1 MKKIF
6 KKSSKDRNLELDGR
20 TKLGKSVKEV
30 EKTLGI
36 LGGTIYYLFIC
47 PIKFCFL
54 IMKFLARVLVFSCK
68 LLAQVLIFPWKFLAR
83 SLIVSIKFLVKT
95 SIAVTKKLWLKIRQ
109 K

>member
-6 KKSSKDRNLELDGR
+6 KKSAKEGNLELDGR
-20 TKLGKSVKEV
+20 TNLGKSAKKL

-54 IMKFLARVLVFSCK
+54 SMKFLARVIIFPLK
-68 LLAQVLIFPWKFLAR
+68 LLVR
-83 SLIVSIKFLVKT
+83 SLIVSIKFLVKA

-109 K
+109 KQ